1 MAKQRNIISDKLVI
15 EKTGK
20 SMEDW
25 FKLLDNKGAQKLAHV
40 QIFDLVSKTPG
51 LKKLGPWN
59 QNLLTTTYEW
69 SRGIKERGQKEN
81 GFEISMSKT
90 IAVPVNLLYNAW
102 VDDALRK
109 RWLKEKITIRKST
122 ENKSARITWS
132 NGETGLS
139 VDFYSKGK
147 DKSQVV
153 VQHLRISD
161 SIKAA
166 ELKEFWGIALEKLK
180 SFLEEQ

>member
-20 SMEDW
+20 PMEDW
-25 FKLLDNKGAQKLAHV
+25 FKLLDSKGAQKLAHV
-40 QIFDLVSKTPG
+40 QIFDLVGKTPG
-51 LKKLGPWN
+51 LKKLGLWN
-59 QNLLTTTYEW
+59 QNLFTTTYEW
-69 SRGIKERGQKEN
+69 SRGIKARGQREK
-81 GFEISMSKT
+81 GFEISVSKT
-90 IAVPVNLLYNAW
+90 VSVPLGLLFQVW
-102 VDDALRK
+102 MDDSLRK
-109 RWLKEKITIRKST
+109 KWLKEKITIGKST
-122 ENKSARITWS
+122 ESKSARITWS
-132 NGETGLS
+132 DGETSLS

-147 DKSQVV
+147 GKSQVV
-153 VQHLRISD
+153 VQHMKIPD